1 MLSII
6 KTDKSY
12 LNLLSYADN
21 YIVREI
27 IDKCIDE
34 VKDCL
39 DIKPSIKFMGKIVYQ
54 QRDIGFFSNE
64 TEGYYYSGKLASSKP
79 LKPNLVELLKIV
91 NTLFGSSYNG
101 ILVNR
106 YNDGTNYI
114 SEHSDNE
121 NTLDDIG
128 VVAIS
133 YGAIRKF
140 RIRNKITKVKVIDIP
155 TTSYSLIQMG
165 GNFQNEFLHGIPI
178 EKKILDVR
186 YSLTF
191 RKHIEIS

>member
-140 RIRNKITKVKVIDIP
+140 RIRNKITKEKVIDIP

-165 GNFQNEFLHGIPI
+165 GNFQKEFTHEIPLTKKDVGI
-178 EKKILDVR
+178 R
-186 YSLTF
+186 YSFTF
-191 RKHIEIS
+191 RNHKK

>member
-1 MLSII
+1 MISII

-12 LNLLSYADN
+12 LNFLSYTDN

-27 IDKCIDE
+27 IDKCIEE

-39 DIKPSIKFMGKIVYQ
+39 DIKPPIKFMGKIVYQ
-54 QRDIGFFSNE
+54 QRDVGFFSNE
-64 TEGYYYSGKLASSKP
+64 TEGYYYSGKLTSSKP
-79 LKPNLVELLKIV
+79 LKPNLLELLIFV
-91 NTLFGSSYNG
+91 NTLFGSSFNG

-140 RIRNKITKVKVIDIP
+140 RIRNKLTKEKVIDIP
-155 TTSYSLIQMG
+155 TTSYSLMQMG

-178 EKKILDVR
+178 EKKIMDVR

-191 RKHIEIS
+191 RKHII

>member
-12 LNLLSYADN
+12 LNLHSYADN

-27 IDKCIDE
+27 VDKCIEE

-39 DIKPSIKFMGKIVYQ
+39 DIKPPIKFMGKIVYQ
-54 QRDIGFFSNE
+54 QRDVGFFSNE

-114 SEHSDNE
+114 SDHSDNE

-140 RIRNKITKVKVIDIP
+140 RIRNKITKEKVIDIP

-178 EKKILDVR
+178 EKKIMDVR

-191 RKHIEIS
+191 RKHIK

>member
-12 LNLLSYADN
+12 LNLHSYADN

-27 IDKCIDE
+27 VDKCIEE

-39 DIKPSIKFMGKIVYQ
+39 DIKPPIKFMGKIVYQ
-54 QRDIGFFSNE
+54 QRDVGFFSNE

-91 NTLFGSSYNG
+91 NTLFGSSFNG

-114 SEHSDNE
+114 SDHSDNE
-121 NTLDDIG
+121 NTLDYIG

-140 RIRNKITKVKVIDIP
+140 RIRNKITKEKVIDIP

-178 EKKILDVR
+178 EKKIMDVR

-191 RKHIEIS
+191 RKHIK

>member
-27 IDKCIDE
+27 IDKCIEE

-39 DIKPSIKFMGKIVYQ
+39 DIKPPIKFMGKIVYQ
-54 QRDIGFFSNE
+54 QRDVGFFSNE

-91 NTLFGSSYNG
+91 NTLFGSSFNG

-121 NTLDDIG
+121 NTLDDVG

-140 RIRNKITKVKVIDIP
+140 RIRNKITKEKVIDIP

-178 EKKILDVR
+178 EKKIMDVR

-191 RKHIEIS
+191 RKHI

>member
-12 LNLLSYADN
+12 LNLHSYADN

-27 IDKCIDE
+27 VDKCIEE

-39 DIKPSIKFMGKIVYQ
+39 DIKPPIKFMGKIVYQ
-54 QRDIGFFSNE
+54 QRDVGFFSNE

-91 NTLFGSSYNG
+91 NTLFGSSFNG

-114 SEHSDNE
+114 SEHSDSE

-140 RIRNKITKVKVIDIP
+140 RIRNKITKEKVIDIP

-178 EKKILDVR
+178 EKKIMDVR

-191 RKHIEIS
+191 RKHIK

>member
-1 MLSII
+1 MISII

-12 LNLLSYADN
+12 LNFISYADN
-21 YIVREI
+21 YIIREI
-27 IDKCIDE
+27 IDKCINE

-39 DIKPSIKFMGKIVYQ
+39 DIKPPIKFMGKIVYQ
-54 QRDIGFFSNE
+54 QRDVGFFSNE
-64 TEGYYYSGKLASSKP
+64 TEGYYYSGKLTSSKP
-79 LKPNLVELLKIV
+79 LKPNLLELLLFV
-91 NTLFGSSYNG
+91 NTLFGSSFNG

-140 RIRNKITKVKVIDIP
+140 RIRNKITKEKVIDIP

-178 EKKILDVR
+178 EKKIMDVR

-191 RKHIEIS
+191 RKHII

>member
-1 MLSII
+1 
-6 KTDKSY
+6 
-12 LNLLSYADN
+12 LNLLLYADN

-54 QRDIGFFSNE
+54 QRDVGFFSNE

-140 RIRNKITKVKVIDIP
+140 RIKNKITKEKVIDIP

-178 EKKILDVR
+178 EKK
-186 YSLTF
+186 
-191 RKHIEIS
+191 

>member
-1 MLSII
+1 M
-6 KTDKSY
+6 
-12 LNLLSYADN
+12 NLLLYADN

-39 DIKPSIKFMGKIVYQ
+39 DIKPPIKFMGKIVYQ

-133 YGAIRKF
+133 YGTIRKF
-140 RIRNKITKVKVIDIP
+140 RIRNKITKEKVIDIP

-178 EKKILDVR
+178 EKK
-186 YSLTF
+186 
-191 RKHIEIS
+191 

>member
-12 LNLLSYADN
+12 LNLHSYADN

-27 IDKCIDE
+27 VDKCIEE

-39 DIKPSIKFMGKIVYQ
+39 DIKPPIKFMGKIVYQ
-54 QRDIGFFSNE
+54 QRDVGFFSNE

-91 NTLFGSSYNG
+91 NTLFGSSFNG

-114 SEHSDNE
+114 SDHSDNE

-140 RIRNKITKVKVIDIP
+140 RIRNKITKEKVIDIP

-178 EKKILDVR
+178 EKKIMDVR

-191 RKHIEIS
+191 RKHIK

>member
-1 MLSII
+1 MISII

-27 IDKCIDE
+27 IDKCIEE

-39 DIKPSIKFMGKIVYQ
+39 DIKPPIKFMGKIVYQ
-54 QRDIGFFSNE
+54 QRDVGFFSNE

-91 NTLFGSSYNG
+91 NTLFGSSFNG

-121 NTLDDIG
+121 NTLDDVG

-140 RIRNKITKVKVIDIP
+140 RIRNKITKEKVIDIP

-178 EKKILDVR
+178 EKKIMDVR

-191 RKHIEIS
+191 RKHI

>member
-140 RIRNKITKVKVIDIP
+140 RIRNKITKEKVIDIP

-178 EKKILDVR
+178 EKKYWTYAIL
-186 YSLTF
+186 
-191 RKHIEIS
+191 

>member
-1 MLSII
+1 
-6 KTDKSY
+6 
-12 LNLLSYADN
+12 
-21 YIVREI
+21 
-27 IDKCIDE
+27 
-34 VKDCL
+34 
-39 DIKPSIKFMGKIVYQ
+39 MGKIVYQ
-54 QRDIGFFSNE
+54 QRDVGFFSNE

-79 LKPNLVELLKIV
+79 LKPNLLELLLFV
-91 NTLFGSSYNG
+91 NTLFGSSFNG

-106 YNDGTNYI
+106 YND
-114 SEHSDNE
+114 SDNE

-140 RIRNKITKVKVIDIP
+140 RIRNKITKEKVIDIP

-178 EKKILDVR
+178 EKNNGCALFFNI
-186 YSLTF
+186 
-191 RKHIEIS
+191 